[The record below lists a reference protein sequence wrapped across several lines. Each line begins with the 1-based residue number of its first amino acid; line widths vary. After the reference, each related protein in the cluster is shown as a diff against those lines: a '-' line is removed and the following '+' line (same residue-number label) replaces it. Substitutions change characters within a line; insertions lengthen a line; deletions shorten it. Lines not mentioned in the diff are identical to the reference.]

1 MTTVQSPSS
10 SPTISRFW
18 DFREWR
24 MGSKLMTTFLVVIL
38 VALGISGL
46 ISVNTSRDALLNQ
59 GVTNLIAVSHSTSS
73 VIDRYLFAHYED
85 VTTASAFPEIVAF
98 VTNPRDSAARAN
110 ALQVLKTLVKKTDY
124 ESIAIADREGNIIL
138 SSSEQDLNTNIKS
151 SPYFV
156 EPMKGIV
163 GYISD
168 PAVSAVT
175 NKPAIFFSAAI
186 RDPAG
191 QALGVLVSRLSLY
204 GIWTIVENDLDA
216 AGPGTVGIL
225 LDEYGLRL
233 AHSTSKWDRAGVEKN
248 WLFNAIAPV
257 SDQVIQQFVLEKRL
271 GAATPK
277 SIPVRPLAQVA
288 RAMQNPATGVFET
301 SADNSTVRHY
311 AVMTSLRIKPWRYV
325 VMTPIPTF
333 TSAADALGFQLLL
346 FAALIAALTSIV
358 VILLART
365 FTRPIVQLTQ
375 VADRLSLGELDV
387 PIPIDRRDEIGE
399 LAEAIRRMQAS
410 IQVAMERLRT
420 RRA

>member
-1 MTTVQSPSS
+1 
-10 SPTISRFW
+10 
-18 DFREWR
+18 
-24 MGSKLMTTFLVVIL
+24 MGPKLMATFLIVIL
-38 VALGISGL
+38 TALGITGL
-46 ISVNTSRDALLNQ
+46 ISVNTARDALLNQ
-59 GVTNLIAVSHSTSS
+59 GATNLLAVSHSTSN

-98 VTNPRDSAARAN
+98 VTNPRDNTTKAN

-124 ESIAIADREGNIIL
+124 ESLAIADRDGNIIL
-138 SSSEQDLNTNIKS
+138 SSSEPDLNTNIKF
-151 SPYFV
+151 SPYFA

-168 PAVSAVT
+168 PAVSVVT
-175 NKPAIFFSAAI
+175 NKPALFFGAAI

-191 QALGVLVSRLSLY
+191 QALGVLVSRLNLS

-248 WLFNAIAPV
+248 LLFNAIAPV
-257 SDQVIQQFVLEKRL
+257 SDQVIQQFVREKRL
-271 GAATPK
+271 GATAH
-277 SIPVRPLAQVA
+277 SIPVRALPEVA
-288 RAMQNPATGVFET
+288 RALNNPTTGVFET
-301 SADNSTVRHY
+301 TADNSAARHY

-325 VMTPIPTF
+325 VMAPIPTF
-333 TSAADALGFQLLL
+333 TSAADTLGFQL
-346 FAALIAALTSIV
+346 FVVAVLIAVFASIV

-387 PIPIDRRDEIGE
+387 PIQIERRDEIGE

-410 IQVAMERLRT
+410 IQVAMERLRA

>member
-1 MTTVQSPSS
+1 
-10 SPTISRFW
+10 
-18 DFREWR
+18 
-24 MGSKLMTTFLVVIL
+24 MGQKLMATFLIVIL
-38 VALGISGL
+38 MALGITGL
-46 ISVNTSRDALLNQ
+46 ISVNTSREALLGQ
-59 GVTNLIAVSHSTSS
+59 GTTNLLAVSHSTSNA
-73 VIDRYLFAHYED
+73 IDQYLFMRRED
-85 VTTASAFPEIVAF
+85 IATASAFSEIVAF
-98 VTNPRDSAARAN
+98 ATNPKDNTARVN
-110 ALQVLKTLVKKTDY
+110 ALQVLKTLAKKIDY
-124 ESIAIADREGNIIL
+124 ESIAIADREGTIIL
-138 SSSEQDLNTNIKS
+138 FSSEQDLNTNIKA

-175 NKPAIFFSAAI
+175 NKPALFFSAAI

-191 QALGVLVSRLSLY
+191 QALGVLVSRLSLS

-248 WLFNAIAPV
+248 LLFHAIAPV
-257 SDQVIQQFVLEKRL
+257 PDQVTQQFILEKRF
-271 GAATPK
+271 GTATIK
-277 SIPVRPLAQVA
+277 SIPVRPLAEIA
-288 RAMQNPATGVFET
+288 RAMQNPVAGVFET
-301 SADNSTVRHY
+301 SADSSPARHY

-325 VMTPIPTF
+325 VMAPIPTF
-333 TSAADALGFQLLL
+333 TSAADTLGFQLLV

-358 VILLART
+358 VILLTRT

-387 PIPIDRRDEIGE
+387 PIPIDRKDEIGE

-410 IQVAMERLRT
+410 IQVAMERLRA